1 VPIRA
6 VTLDAAGTLFTVAE
20 PVGATYA
27 RIAADHGIAIAAD
40 AVERGFRAAFAA
52 APPLAFPGASPT
64 RLAEHE
70 RAWWY
75 TVVRAAFGAAARA
88 TAFETCFDAIF
99 AHYARAGAWR
109 VFPDA
114 PAALVA
120 LRARGLR
127 TAIVSNF
134 DGRLRGLVDDL
145 GLAPLVDV
153 TLWST
158 RVGHAKPAPEI
169 FVAAA
174 NALGVAPGVAL
185 HAGDGPV
192 ADVEGARRAG
202 MTAVLVDR
210 RATAP
215 AAAGVRV
222 VASLAELPP
231 LLDALAQP

>member
-1 VPIRA
+1 MPIRA

-27 RIAADHGIAIAAD
+27 RLAADHGIAIAVDVA
-40 AVERGFRAAFAA
+40 ERGFRAAFAA

-88 TAFETCFDAIF
+88 AAFETCFDAIF
-99 AHYARAGAWR
+99 AHYARADAWR
-109 VFPDA
+109 VFADA
-114 PAALVA
+114 PAALAA

-134 DGRLRGLVDDL
+134 DGRLRILVDDL
-145 GLAPLVDV
+145 GLTPLVDA

-158 RVGHAKPAPEI
+158 RVGCAKPAPEI

-174 NALGVAPGVAL
+174 QALGVAPADVV
-185 HAGDGPV
+185 HAGDAPV

-202 MTAVLVDR
+202 MTAVLVAR
-210 RATAP
+210 GATVP
-215 AAAGVRV
+215 TAGVPA